1 MEERRRFRR
10 HDYEFEVEYSPKA
23 DGTIYSRSISR
34 NISKGGVCIPVLS
47 RLVRNDDVIKFDIY
61 PKDVKRRPVTATG
74 KVVWTRET
82 SAVAGHLL
90 LDAEAGIEF
99 TDIDSHELDK
109 LLKEA
114 AA

>member
-1 MEERRRFRR
+1 MEERRRFARY
-10 HDYEFEVEYSPKA
+10 DSEFEIEYSPKA
-23 DGTIYSRSISR
+23 DGVIYSRSVSR

-47 RLVRNDDVIKFDIY
+47 RLVRNGDVIKFDIY
-61 PKDVKRRPVTATG
+61 PKDVKRRTVTATG
-74 KVVWTRET
+74 KVVWTKET

-99 TDIDSHELDK
+99 TDINNNELDK

-114 AA
+114 SE